1 MSERWFVSQR
11 EDAKYQIIE
20 IVMAVSVAAKEG
32 FEFATEVLYG
42 RSVERR
48 MDFGGNRWVMNQ
60 NLVGLMTWVLIL

>member
-1 MSERWFVSQR
+1 MLERWFVSQR

-20 IVMAVSVAAKEG
+20 IVAAKEG
-32 FEFATEVLYG
+32 FKFATQVLYG

-48 MDFGGNRWVMNQ
+48 MDFGGNRLVMNQ